1 MTPAL
6 TRLTKVLGVVVVFG
20 AMGVSAAA
28 VSSIVARRIGQPATS
43 DVRSRQTAADYR
55 SATNYSQGVLTAHAA
70 KTVRRGRD
78 SASLAVV
85 LVVRG
90 SDVRTC
96 EDLGRQLR
104 ELRRA
109 LGPTR
114 PIIVLTD
121 SSSVE
126 MVGNFLALEHVASV
140 SVAAESLTN
149 LYSEPITLAMPAVLL
164 VDWRDS
170 VVQAVSHP
178 QRFPDARVRSFSSE
192 LTALGLSK

>member
-1 MTPAL
+1 MRSTL
-6 TRLTKVLGVVVVFG
+6 TRLAKAFGVVVVFC
-20 AMGVSAAA
+20 AMGVSAAT
-28 VSSIVARRIGQPATS
+28 VSSIVARRIGQPVAT
-43 DVRSRQTAADYR
+43 DVRSRQTAEAYR
-55 SATNYSQGVLTAHAA
+55 SATNYSQGRLTARAA
-70 KTVRRGRD
+70 TSVRRGRD

-90 SDVRTC
+90 RDVRTC

-104 ELRRA
+104 ELRHA
-109 LGPTR
+109 LGRTR
-114 PIIVLTD
+114 PIIALTD

-126 MVGNFLALEHVASV
+126 VVRNFLALEHVASV
-140 SVAAESLTN
+140 TVAAESLTD
-149 LYSEPITLAMPAVLL
+149 LYAEPTALSTPAVLL